1 MESKIRHKQ
10 TYLQNKNSLTGM
22 ENKLVVAKMEVGW
35 GREGL
40 GVWDQQVQTIISRMD
55 KQQGLTV

>member
-1 MESKIRHKQ
+1 MAI
-10 TYLQNKNSLTGM
+10 
-22 ENKLVVAKMEVGW
+22 ENRFVVAKGEEGW
-35 GREGL
+35 GREVL